1 MLLISLDISATI
13 VLISAK
19 TSRKTTKNYGII
31 LIPREAPCNSSI
43 WRTWGVTNSESLT
56 SQLWSRPNCTSI
68 SWRKSRGRTALAA
81 AQVAMSHSKHFETQS
96 AMEKTFKRF
105 TSQQPTAFSSHL
117 TFWFKCDSQEKCEA
131 WISLGRPRKV
141 FPSDR
146 SRAGTNS
153 PREIDCR
160 AIRRAPV
167 RQLEPLESEPWKCG
181 GSAPQCSTG
190 QHDWNDPQTIRFK
203 HMIHEYDSDL
213 NAWFDMI

>member
-13 VLISAK
+13 VLISAR

-81 AQVAMSHSKHFETQS
+81 AQVAMSHSKHFKTQS
-96 AMEKTFKRF
+96 AVEKTFKRF
-105 TSQQPTAFSSHL
+105 TSQQPTAFFSHL
-117 TFWFKCDSQEKCEA
+117 TFWFKCDSQEKCET
-131 WISLGRPRKV
+131 WISLERPRKV

-153 PREIDCR
+153 PRARSGSSSRWR
-160 AIRRAPV
+160 ASP
-167 RQLEPLESEPWKCG
+167 
-181 GSAPQCSTG
+181 GSAEARHLNVQQVNMTG
-190 QHDWNDPQTIRFK
+190 
-203 HMIHEYDSDL
+203 MIHRPSDL
-213 NAWFDMI
+213 NTWFMNMIRI